1 MRQGQQNRR
10 GRGRNNN
17 NNNNNQNR
25 KGQNPLTRSF
35 ESTGPDVKLRG
46 TPAHIA
52 EKYIALARDA
62 QSSGD
67 PVLAE
72 NYLQH
77 AEHYNRII
85 MAFREQQMAQGG
97 GDMQGGMGRPRPA
110 GFGEPVSMSDDFGDE
125 EGDIGSD
132 SQPQVAFPQA
142 RGEGQ
147 QSRHEGQRYDDRPR
161 HEGGQRPFHNRDR
174 HDRGDRGDRGD
185 RDRGFSDRND
195 RDRDRDRDRGERFQ
209 RGDRQDRQ
217 ERQDRDRGERPERI
231 ERAERADRAPQ
242 PDVGVEPAPQPRQRE
257 RTAVPHHE
265 QPEFLRRP
273 VRRPRREASAVSDD
287 EGTPTPTPAV
297 ESSGD

>member
-10 GRGRNNN
+10 GRGRN

-35 ESTGPDVKLRG
+35 ESTGPDVKIRG

-52 EKYIALARDA
+52 EKYMTLARDA

-97 GDMQGGMGRPRPA
+97 GDMANGGGMGRPRPG
-110 GFGEPVSMSDDFGDE
+110 GFGDPMMSDDYSDDDGDDMGGE
-125 EGDIGSD
+125 VHQQ
-132 SQPQVAFPQA
+132 QPSFSRSHEPQQMQP
-142 RGEGQ
+142 RPN
-147 QSRHEGQRYDDRPR
+147 EGQRFEDRGPR
-161 HEGGQRPFHNRDR
+161 QGHDQHRQPHHRDR
-174 HDRGDRGDRGD
+174 ERHGGGGEQ
-185 RDRGFSDRND
+185 RGFSDRHD
-195 RDRDRDRDRGERFQ
+195 RPE
-209 RGDRQDRQ
+209 RQDRQ
-217 ERQDRDRGERPERI
+217 ERFQRPERVQ
-231 ERAERADRAPQ
+231 RADPGLEGGGQQ
-242 PDVGVEPAPQPRQRE
+242 PARSDRSM
-257 RTAVPHHE
+257 VPHHE

-273 VRRPRREASAVSDD
+273 VRRPRREGNGAPGDEPAAAVS
-287 EGTPTPTPAV
+287 TPAV
-297 ESSGD
+297 EDTGD

>member
-17 NNNNNQNR
+17 NNGNNNQNR

-97 GDMQGGMGRPRPA
+97 GDMQNGMGRPRPA
-110 GFGEPVSMSDDFGDE
+110 GFGEPVSMNDDFGDE
-125 EGDIGSD
+125 DGDFNAEG
-132 SQPQVAFPQA
+132 QPQQPYAAQPS
-142 RGEGQ
+142 RGEG
-147 QSRHEGQRYDDRPR
+147 RAVT
-161 HEGGQRPFHNRDR
+161 
-174 HDRGDRGDRGD
+174 RG
-185 RDRGFSDRND
+185 SVSKS
-195 RDRDRDRDRGERFQ
+195 
-209 RGDRQDRQ
+209 
-217 ERQDRDRGERPERI
+217 
-231 ERAERADRAPQ
+231 AARAPSMKGAA
-242 PDVGVEPAPQPRQRE
+242 VSSTIATV
-257 RTAVPHHE
+257 TAGTATGIVTAATVAIPSGTTE
-265 QPEFLRRP
+265 EIAT
-273 VRRPRREASAVSDD
+273 VIAASA
-287 EGTPTPTPAV
+287 
-297 ESSGD
+297 SSGASRAATVPSV

>member
-17 NNNNNQNR
+17 NNSNNNNSNQNR

-52 EKYIALARDA
+52 EKYIMLARDA

-85 MAFREQQMAQGG
+85 ITFREQQIAQGG
-97 GDMQGGMGRPRPA
+97 GEMQNGVGGPRRS
-110 GFGEPVSMSDDFGDE
+110 GFGEPVGLNDDLGDE
-125 EGDIGSD
+125 DGEYGSD
-132 SQPQVAFPQA
+132 VQGGQSYAQQPS
-142 RGEGQ
+142 RNEGQ
-147 QSRHEGQRYDDRPR
+147 PRHNDGPRYDDRGPR
-161 HEGGQRPFHNRDR
+161 EGGGRQFHNRDR
-174 HDRGDRGDRGD
+174 QDRDRGGDRGDRGYSDRQDRGDRGD
-185 RDRGFSDRND
+185 RDRGDRYQRN
-195 RDRDRDRDRGERFQ
+195 EP
-209 RGDRQDRQ
+209 RGDR
-217 ERQDRDRGERPERI
+217 PERV
-231 ERAERADRAPQ
+231 ERVERADRAPQ
-242 PDVGVEPAPQPRQRE
+242 PDISVDSPAPVRRE
-257 RTAVPHHE
+257 RPATAVPHHE

-273 VRRPRREASAVSDD
+273 VRRPRREAAAGEEGSAPA
-287 EGTPTPTPAV
+287 PTPVV
-297 ESSGD
+297 EGSGD